1 MSFSPA
7 LAHRRRVLSSLASGV
22 ETVKNAL
29 PEIDPSSPAASE
41 YQQLLASLHNDL
53 RQLHDIQSVQGK
65 IEAKRTMIAAYLPW
79 VDGALIAGNDGRA
92 VQDEIVVTMLVW
104 ALDVQDW
111 PLALVIALHVLEHGL
126 SLPERY
132 KRTPACL
139 VAEEIAAAAKANL
152 AAVPQDVLLQT
163 AALVTGRDMPDQV
176 RAKLHRAIGLGWAA
190 TADAFDPAA
199 ETAFAGGVAA
209 LIDAALTSL
218 AEARRLD
225 PKVGVAKK
233 IEELTR
239 AQRKLAEAASTSGS
253 GTE

>member
-1 MSFSPA
+1 MVSPFRKHQQAVRAAMSAKVESAGTAPDFD
-7 LAHRRRVLSSLASGV
+7 LSS
-22 ETVKNAL
+22 
-29 PEIDPSSPAASE
+29 PEASE

-53 RQLHDIQSVQGK
+53 RTLHDIQSVQGK
-65 IEAKRTMIAAYLPW
+65 IEAKRAMISAYLPW
-79 VDGALIAGNDGRA
+79 VEGALAAGADGRA
-92 VQDEIVVTMLVW
+92 VQDEIVVMMLVW

-111 PLALVIALHVLEHGL
+111 ALALGIACHVLDHGL
-126 SLPERY
+126 TLPERY

-139 VAEEIAAAAKANL
+139 IAEEIADAAKVDL
-152 AAVPQDVLLQT
+152 AAVPQDFLLKV

-190 TADAFDPAA
+190 QADTFDPAA
-199 ETAFAGGVAA
+199 ETAFAGGKPA
-209 LIDAALTSL
+209 LIDAALIAL

-225 PKVGVAKK
+225 SKVGVAKK

-239 AQRKLAEAASTSGS
+239 AQRKLAEAASSGTGS